1 MKQTKKTLS
10 WQNLSFYF
18 NGTILV
24 LSASVGRPLNLFV
37 IRCTACHQ
45 CQIPLL
51 DRKSHLAVKAAQ
63 LLNLFAFRR
72 EEGNKVLGFPES
84 LHFCTKLVSHTKPN
98 RKAKNQFFQTKRG
111 FCLCSWK
118 RCFPWFERKRHVRL
132 LQLSLPPRT
141 RRIQIDT
148 LLSETSI
155 ERISREIYN

>member
-1 MKQTKKTLS
+1 MVSPK
-10 WQNLSFYF
+10 NM
-18 NGTILV
+18 
-24 LSASVGRPLNLFV
+24 
-37 IRCTACHQ
+37 ACHQ

-84 LHFCTKLVSHTKPN
+84 LLFCTKLVSHTKPN

-118 RCFPWFERKRHVRL
+118 KCFLWFERKRHFRL

-141 RRIQIDT
+141 RRLQIGT
-148 LLSETSI
+148 RPAETSV
-155 ERISREIYN
+155 ERILGQTYD